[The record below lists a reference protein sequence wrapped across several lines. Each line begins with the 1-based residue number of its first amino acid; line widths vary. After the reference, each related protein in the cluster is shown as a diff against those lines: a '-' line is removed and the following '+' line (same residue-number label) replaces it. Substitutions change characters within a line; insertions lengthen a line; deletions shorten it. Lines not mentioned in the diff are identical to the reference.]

1 MGAATRIA
9 SKDLKL
15 RVRDRSAFIIG
26 IFAPLALALIF
37 NVVFGGAFDGELDL
51 EYGIVDQDGGQVA
64 AAFGDLLNEIEREG
78 VLAVTR
84 YETPVEAEAAI
95 EEGEIGA
102 FFLLEEGLSDA
113 VFAGESA
120 EVQVVGDI
128 DAQTSVQI
136 AASIAEQFG
145 AGVSA
150 TQLAVITSFSL
161 LQGPPP
167 EEAAGWGEEAA
178 ARGASYGLTDI
189 SAATRQLDGTTY
201 FAAGMAVFFLFFTV
215 SFGVVGLL
223 EEERDGTLARLLAAP
238 IGRTSVV
245 AGKAL
250 LSFVLGVISMTVLI
264 VATQLLMGA
273 NWGAPL
279 GVLVL
284 VVAGVFA
291 AVGIMGVVDAV
302 ARTPDGA
309 GNLGGII
316 AVTLGLLGG
325 VFFPVGQGDDF
336 LSRLS
341 YLTPHAWFMRGLGD
355 LAGGAEWTA
364 ALPAAGAIMV
374 FALVFG
380 VAAWILLRRRL
391 SR

>member
-64 AAFGDLLNEIEREG
+64 AAFGDLLSEIEREG

-84 YETPVEAEAAI
+84 YETSVEAEAAI

-291 AVGIMGVVDAV
+291 AVGIMGVVAAV

>member
-37 NVVFGGAFDGELDL
+37 NLVFGGAFDGELDL

-64 AAFGDLLNEIEREG
+64 AAFGDLLSEIEREG

-113 VFAGESA
+113 VFAGGSA

-128 DAQTSVQI
+128 DAQTSAQI

-150 TQLAVITSFSL
+150 TQLAMITSFSL

-178 ARGASYGLTDI
+178 ARGASC
-189 SAATRQLDGTTY
+189 SRSRCACPTR
-201 FAAGMAVFFLFFTV
+201 
-215 SFGVVGLL
+215 
-223 EEERDGTLARLLAAP
+223 
-238 IGRTSVV
+238 
-245 AGKAL
+245 
-250 LSFVLGVISMTVLI
+250 
-264 VATQLLMGA
+264 
-273 NWGAPL
+273 
-279 GVLVL
+279 
-284 VVAGVFA
+284 
-291 AVGIMGVVDAV
+291 
-302 ARTPDGA
+302 
-309 GNLGGII
+309 
-316 AVTLGLLGG
+316 
-325 VFFPVGQGDDF
+325 
-336 LSRLS
+336 
-341 YLTPHAWFMRGLGD
+341 
-355 LAGGAEWTA
+355 
-364 ALPAAGAIMV
+364 
-374 FALVFG
+374 
-380 VAAWILLRRRL
+380 
-391 SR
+391 

>member
-15 RVRDRSAFIIG
+15 RVRDRSVFILG
-26 IFAPLALALIF
+26 IFAPLALAFIF
-37 NVVFGGAFDGELDL
+37 NLVFGGAFDGELDL
-51 EYGIVDQDGGQVA
+51 DYGIVDLDEGEVST
-64 AAFGDLLNEIEREG
+64 AFEEILTEIERG
-78 VLAVTR
+78 GLLTLTR
-84 YETPVEAEAAI
+84 YEIPADADAAI
-95 EEGEIGA
+95 EETEIA
-102 FFLLEEGLSDA
+102 AYFLFEEGLSEA
-113 VFAGESA
+113 VFASEA
-120 EVQVVGDI
+120 AQVRVVGDI
-128 DAQTSVQI
+128 DAQTSSQI

-150 TQLAVITSFSL
+150 TQLAVITSLSL

-167 EEAAGWGEEAA
+167 EEALGWGEEAA
-178 ARGASYGLTDI
+178 ARGPSYVLDDS
-189 SAATRQLDGTTY
+189 SAETRQLDGTTY
-201 FAAGMAVFFLFFTV
+201 LAAAMAVFFLFFTV
-215 SFGVVGLL
+215 SFGVIGLL

-250 LSFVLGVISMTVLI
+250 LSFGLGVISMTVLI
-264 VATQLLMGA
+264 VATQVLMGA
-273 NWGAPL
+273 NWGSPL
-279 GVLVL
+279 GVFLL
-284 VVAGVFA
+284 VVAGVLS
-291 AVGIMGVVDAV
+291 AVGIMGLVASV

-341 YLTPHAWFMRGLGD
+341 YATPHAWFMRGLGD

-364 ALPAAGAIMV
+364 ALPAVGAIMV
-374 FALVFG
+374 FALISCVS
-380 VAAWILLRRRL
+380 AWILLRRRL

>member
-26 IFAPLALALIF
+26 IFAPLVLALIF
-37 NVVFGGAFDGELDL
+37 NVVFGGAFDGEFDL
-51 EYGIVDQDGGQVA
+51 EYGIVDQDGGEVA
-64 AAFGDLLNEIEREG
+64 AAFGDLLSEIEREG
-78 VLAVTR
+78 LLAVTR
-84 YETPVEAEAAI
+84 FETPVEAEPAI
-95 EEGEIGA
+95 EEGEISA

-113 VFAGESA
+113 VFAGQSA
-120 EVQVVGDI
+120 EIQVVGDI
-128 DAQTSVQI
+128 DAQTSAQI

-178 ARGASYGLTDI
+178 ARGPSYVLTDI

-238 IGRTSVV
+238 IERTSVV

-250 LSFVLGVISMTVLI
+250 LSFVLGLISMTVLI

-291 AVGIMGVVDAV
+291 AVGIMGVVAAV

-336 LSRLS
+336 LSRLT